1 MIKLNFKI
9 VKNRLVVL
17 DQKNKTIAHINPNKI
32 RWFCDPGIA
41 IRQKIT
47 KMAISWEEINNYG
60 NFILK

>member
-32 RWFCDPGIA
+32 RWFCDPGIG